1 MTTDL
6 KGFFKSMSLFSY
18 RSKFSGSSSITVFT
32 ITHNNKT
39 LSNNFFVSSS
49 LRLFDAACIS
59 KTKGIIKSM
68 SMVVPSSV
76 WEKKSCSVFVSLFK
90 HHIVFFTAIHKYPF
104 LILFFSKFILPEASG
119 EIQFLAFSLPLN
131 FWKSIKWHKTN
142 HRIWIRTLHWIK
154 RLQTSG
160 YWS

>member
-6 KGFFKSMSLFSY
+6 KGFLKSMSLYSY
-18 RSKFSGSSSITVFT
+18 GNKFSGPSSIKVFT
-32 ITHNNKT
+32 ITHNNKP
-39 LSNNFFVSSS
+39 LSNNFSS
-49 LRLFDAACIS
+49 LILFHVACIS

-154 RLQTSG
+154 RLQSSG